1 MSCLNIPQS
10 RTKKL
15 TLSRMTRGPFTPPIV
30 LYVIR
35 GLTTPIRGSPA
46 AEGISAAED
55 AGLGLVALP
64 VMEYAETLS
73 DMQFQRGSA
82 GGASEL

>member
-1 MSCLNIPQS
+1 
-10 RTKKL
+10 
-15 TLSRMTRGPFTPPIV
+15 MTRGPFTPPIV

-46 AEGISAAED
+46 AEGISVAEN
-55 AGLGLVALP
+55 AGFRSVSSQ

-73 DMQFQRGSA
+73 EMQLQGSSA
-82 GGASEL
+82 GGASELDDSR